1 VSIVRLQRMALI
13 GFASDK
19 PRVLQ
24 ELQEFGCIE
33 IIARQHAHDGEGAGS
48 PAADVREALKF
59 LLECPERR
67 RQFPEAGDFDAVAL
81 QHSALALQRKL
92 LQLQD
97 EVDGLQGQLALIRPW
112 GDFEFPDPDE
122 LGGQRLWFYRVPH
135 HRVGEFAQL
144 AEPWELVRQDHAM
157 CYIVVIS
164 PDEPEDTPLP
174 RERIGARSRR
184 QLEQRLQQAEV
195 EIEEV
200 QEQRAQLSHWCTL
213 LARNLAML
221 EDQAGRA
228 QAALHTADLDPLF
241 AIDAWVARSQAARL
255 HDYAMERGMV
265 IALRDPLPQENPPT
279 QLDNRR
285 GIDAG
290 EALVNFY
297 MTPGYRTWDP
307 SAIVLFSFALFFAMI
322 LSDAGYAALL
332 GMALGAAWRS
342 LGRSEGHRR
351 VRRIAA
357 ICTGCALA
365 YGVVAGSYFGLTPS
379 AASLAGRAVLLDIND
394 TRSMMTLSVLIGVLH
409 VSYAC
414 LRDALRHGL
423 GTAALAPLGWA
434 AMIWGAALYAASR
447 LLGMA
452 SGATPGIW
460 LGCCGLALVLLFT
473 GAGEKLPQRALKGA
487 LALTRVSG
495 AFGDVLSYLR
505 LFALGL
511 ASASLASAFN
521 AMAGDVREAVPGVG
535 LFLALCVL
543 LLGHALNLLL
553 GLASAVIHG
562 LRLNVI
568 EFFNWGLTEE
578 GKLFRPFAK
587 KEK

>member
-1 VSIVRLQRMALI
+1 MSIVRLQRMALI
-13 GFASDK
+13 GFAADK
-19 PRVLQ
+19 AHALQ
-24 ELQEFGCIE
+24 ELQELGCIE
-33 IIARQHAHDGEGAGS
+33 LIARRREHDSEAAGAPTSG
-48 PAADVREALKF
+48 VREALKF

-67 RQFPEAGDFDAVAL
+67 RQFLEARDFDAVAL
-81 QHSALALQRKL
+81 QQRALALQHDL
-92 LQLQD
+92 LRLQD
-97 EVDGLQGQLALIRPW
+97 EVDALQGQLALIRPW
-112 GDFEFPDPDE
+112 GDFEFPEPAD

-135 HRVGEFAQL
+135 HRVREFADL
-144 AEPWELVRQDHAM
+144 AEPWELVRRDHAM
-157 CYIVVIS
+157 CYIIVVS
-164 PDEPEDTPLP
+164 PDEPEDTPVP

-184 QLEQRLQQAEV
+184 ELEQRLQQAEV
-195 EIEEV
+195 EIEDI
-200 QEQRAQLSHWCTL
+200 QEQRAQLSHWCML

-221 EDQAGRA
+221 EDQAERA
-228 QAALHTADLDPLF
+228 HAAQHTADLDPLF
-241 AIDAWVARSQAARL
+241 AIDAWVPHGQSARL
-255 HDYAMERGMV
+255 RAYASERGMA
-265 IALRDPLPQENPPT
+265 IALRDPLPHEKPPT
-279 QLDNRR
+279 QLDNRP
-285 GIDAG
+285 GVDAG
-290 EALVNFY
+290 EALVTFY
-297 MTPGYRTWDP
+297 ITPGYRTWDP

-332 GMALGAAWRS
+332 GLALGVAWRG
-342 LGRSEGHRR
+342 LGRDQQRR
-351 VRRIAA
+351 RLRRIAA
-357 ICTGCALA
+357 ICSGSALV
-365 YGVVAGSYFGLTPS
+365 YGVAAGSYFGLAP
-379 AASLAGRAVLLDIND
+379 APGSLAGSAVVLDIHD

-414 LRDALRHGL
+414 LRDALRHGA
-423 GTAALAPLGWA
+423 GATALAPLGWA
-434 AMIWGAALYAASR
+434 AIVCGAALYAASR
-447 LLGMA
+447 ILGFDA
-452 SGATPGIW
+452 FATPGIS
-460 LGCCGLALVLLFT
+460 LGGAGLALVLLFT
-473 GAGEKLPQRALKGA
+473 GAGERLPQRALKGV
-487 LALTRVSG
+487 LALTRISG

-511 ASASLASAFN
+511 ASASLATAFN